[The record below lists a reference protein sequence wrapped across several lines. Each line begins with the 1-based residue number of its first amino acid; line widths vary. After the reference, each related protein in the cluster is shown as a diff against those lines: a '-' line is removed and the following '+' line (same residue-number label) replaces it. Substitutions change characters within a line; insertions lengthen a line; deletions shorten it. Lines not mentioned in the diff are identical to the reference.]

1 MRISVVINT
10 RNAEQSLE
18 RCLASAAWAD
28 EIVVL
33 DMSSEDETITV
44 ARKFTDKVFSC
55 PDFGYVEPARNLALS
70 HATGDWVFLLD
81 ADEVI
86 PARLAAGI
94 RKIIEEA
101 EQYALVAI
109 PRRNYIGDYLIRN
122 SGWGADHQPRL
133 FRRGRV
139 KWTDAIHAWPEV
151 DGEVKYLNPE
161 SGYYIKHYNYKDLT
175 DFVARLNRYTSVEAA
190 ALTPDGEWPTW
201 QGILREVI
209 EEFDKH
215 YTPKE
220 DGFYSLSLA
229 GCMAF
234 YRFIAHC
241 KRLEQIRAAEGD
253 LIFPLPGSLDELVT
267 EAFKHLPQ
275 NPLEQRDA
283 LVRQEVLEKLGRM
296 EGEWAEA
303 RQVYEAQ
310 INSLTEKLASSR
322 TVYENQ
328 ISRLD
333 DELQRERSAY
343 EAQIAAQDAQRA
355 ADAARIRELTVQA
368 AEEQEA
374 HRAQVSAYEAQ
385 AAHQANELDALA
397 ARLSNRESQLEQQA
411 ALLVSLRAQAD
422 KKDEVLE
429 WIQTSGSWRMAS
441 MLRRLGGLKQQWR
454 QYGMK
459 LARRVHLPVQPIF
472 YGLIEAPTEA
482 ANVAGELEIH
492 GWVFSVSAPVVRI
505 EAFLDDFY
513 LGRLSYGLKRDDV
526 AAAYPAQARADC
538 GYSERIALR
547 SSMVGRRTLIVRAY
561 DAQGHVQIFTR
572 LVAVGS
578 PKTVLRS
585 VGAGSPNGHGARA
598 GVAASEAAKAGAGA
612 NGADA
617 SFYRRL
623 EVLVDDFKSRTE
635 REPSI
640 LNWHTGLNL
649 AAALPH
655 LAVFSPPTANGHHS
669 LPYLDHSVDIVV
681 VPASDSRHLAEAHRV
696 AAVAVVQAHGTEAG
710 GGRQQSDAKNGSR
723 IRLVPEWKEGAI
735 TETPLPSASIIIP
748 VHNKVDYTEK
758 CLEQLL
764 QTLPPNFRGEI
775 IVVDDASTDETPAA
789 LLRWTQTDGRI
800 RVLRNEQNKGFIGS
814 CNAGAEAAHADVLVF
829 LNNDTLPQPGWLPPL
844 LRVLRERP
852 DAGAVGGKLIYPDG
866 TLQEAGGIVFSDG
879 SGCNFG
885 RNDKSPN
892 APLYNFLR
900 EVDYCSGALL
910 ATPRTLF
917 LSLGGFD
924 SRYAPAYY
932 EDTDY
937 CFSLREMGRKVYYQP
952 ESVII
957 HFEGVSSGTDVKRGV
972 KSFQTVN
979 RVKFVEKWQHALKRQ
994 PAAPNQYDF
1003 ATLHALSVHE
1013 EKRDAD

>member
-1 MRISVVINT
+1 MRISVVVNT
-10 RNAEQSLE
+10 RNAGQTLD

-33 DMSSEDETITV
+33 DMSSDDETIAV
-44 ARKFTDKVFSC
+44 ARKYTDKVFSC
-55 PDFGYVEPARNLALS
+55 PDFGYVEPARNLAIS

-81 ADEVI
+81 ADEVV

-94 RKIIEEA
+94 RKIVA
-101 EQYALVAI
+101 ESEDCALVAI
-109 PRRNYIGDYLIRN
+109 PRHNYIGDYLIRN

-139 KWTDAIHAWPEV
+139 RWTDAIHAWPEV
-151 DGEVKYLNPE
+151 DGEVKYLSPD
-161 SGYYIKHYNYKDLT
+161 SGFYIKHYNYDDLT

-190 ALTPDGEWPTW
+190 SFAADAAWPNW

-209 EEFDKH
+209 EEFDKR

-229 GCMAF
+229 GCTAF
-234 YRFIAHC
+234 YRFLAHC

-253 LIFPLPGSLDELVT
+253 LIFPLPDSLEEIVA
-267 EAFKHLPQ
+267 EALKHLPQ
-275 NPLEQRDA
+275 NFLKERDT
-283 LVRQEVLEKLGRM
+283 LVRQESSEELRRTGDEL
-296 EGEWAEA
+296 AAA
-303 RQVYEAQ
+303 RTAYEAQ
-310 INSLTEKLASSR
+310 INSLTEELASVR
-322 TVYENQ
+322 AGYENQ
-328 ISRLD
+328 IAHLD
-333 DELQRERSAY
+333 DELRKARAGYEAHIASQ
-343 EAQIAAQDAQRA
+343 EAQIV
-355 ADAARIRELTVQA
+355 ADAARIRELT
-368 AEEQEA
+368 
-374 HRAQVSAYEAQ
+374 AQGSAYESEV
-385 AAHQANELDALA
+385 AHQANELDALN
-397 ARLSNRESQLEQQA
+397 ARLAKRESQLERQA
-411 ALLVSLRAQAD
+411 ALLVTLRAQAD

-429 WIQTSGSWRMAS
+429 WIQTSGSWHFAS
-441 MLRRLGGLKQQWR
+441 MLRRLGGLKHQWR
-454 QYGMK
+454 QHAVK
-459 LARRVHLPVQPIF
+459 LARRMHLPVQPTF

-513 LGRLSYGLKRDDV
+513 LGRLNYGLTRDDV
-526 AAAYPAQARADC
+526 AAAYPTQARAEC
-538 GYSERIALR
+538 GYSERVTLR
-547 SSMVGRRTLIVRAY
+547 SSMIGRRTLVVRAY
-561 DAQGHVQIFTR
+561 DAQGNVQIYTR

-578 PKTVLRS
+578 PKTMLRA
-585 VGAGSPNGHGARA
+585 VGAAATNGNGARSG
-598 GVAASEAAKAGAGA
+598 GVAAAEALQSAAGA
-612 NGADA
+612 NGTDA
-617 SFYRRL
+617 CFYRRL
-623 EVLVDDFKSRTE
+623 EALVDDFKSRTE

-655 LAVFSPPTANGHHS
+655 LAVFSPPSANGHYG
-669 LPYLDHSVDIVV
+669 LPYLDHSVDIVI

-696 AAVAVVQAHGTEAG
+696 AAVAVVQAHGTEASG
-710 GGRQQSDAKNGSR
+710 AKSSTADAKNGSR
-723 IRLVPEWKEGAI
+723 IQFVPEWKEGA
-735 TETPLPSASIIIP
+735 TAETTLPSASIIIP
-748 VHNKVDYTEK
+748 VHNKVEYTEK

-789 LLRWTQTDGRI
+789 LLRWTQTDARI

-866 TLQEAGGIVFSDG
+866 TLQEAGGIIFSDG

-885 RNDKSPN
+885 RNDKAPN

-979 RVKFVEKWQHALKRQ
+979 RVKFVEKWQHVLKRQ